1 MPNIH
6 GRVLQNTDKGAH
18 NGKSSK
24 PDDADGGLGSI
35 TKTLNAMLGDGDG
48 DDDNNNDEGVD
59 EIMENLYVVGWLKK
73 GPTGTI
79 ATSVTDAKDT
89 VSSILADFAAAAVST
104 TESIKSKSGDSGS
117 GSESESESESGSG
130 SDIVDPRKLIA
141 ALRSNSVVSWDMYEK
156 INAAE
161 MQAGQALEPQ
171 KPREKII
178 PKEAMLKES
187 KSLR

>member
-48 DDDNNNDEGVD
+48 DDNDNNDEGVD

-89 VSSILADFAAAAVST
+89 VSSILADVAAAAVST

-117 GSESESESESGSG
+117 ESESRSG

-178 PKEAMLKES
+178 SKEAMLKES